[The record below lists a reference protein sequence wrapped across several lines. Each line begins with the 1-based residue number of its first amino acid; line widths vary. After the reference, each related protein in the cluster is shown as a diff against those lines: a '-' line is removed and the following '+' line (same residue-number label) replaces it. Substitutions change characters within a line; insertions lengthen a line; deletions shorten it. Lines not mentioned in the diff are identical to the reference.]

1 MIDAKKLFTS
11 DLRIVNLGLEVF
23 HDALDDQEITNCQ
36 VEWKPPAG
44 GDIRMIRLL
53 DSLNQEK
60 IDRANQTAFERI
72 LAAEPELVDVCYAH
86 EVLSGLDEFTIGH
99 AGPPLTWDE
108 MCGPMKGAVMGA
120 AVYEGMCERLEDVEP
135 MVRAGKI
142 KFRHNHEMG
151 CVGPMTGM
159 ITRSMPLWVVR
170 NVTFGN
176 VAYST
181 FNEGLGKVMRFGAN
195 GPEVIARLR
204 WLEKTL
210 APAMKSALAL
220 SGPISLKVL
229 ISKALTMG
237 DEMHQ
242 RNIAASCLFIR
253 TMAPWLV
260 RSVYNAKALAEVM
273 DFISGNDQFFLNLAM
288 AAGKST
294 MDPVKNIPYSTIVT
308 AMSRNG
314 TNFGVKISA
323 LGDRWFQAPVLMPKG
338 LYFPG
343 YSEKDANPDMG
354 DSAICETFGIGGV
367 AMASAPAVVRFVGA
381 KSVAEA
387 MRYSRQMQQIAV
399 GLNNAYIMPTMN
411 FVGTATG
418 LDAKKIVETGILP
431 VINTGMAHKKAGVG
445 QVGAGI
451 VFAPPDCFAKAMEA
465 FAAEYGAWR

>member
-1 MIDAKKLFTS
+1 MIDATNLFS
-11 DLRIVNLGLEVF
+11 SELHVVNLGLETF
-23 HDALDDQEITNCQ
+23 HDALVAQRVTSCQ
-36 VEWKPPAG
+36 VDWKPPAG
-44 GDIRMIRLL
+44 GDEHMLRLL
-53 DSLNQEK
+53 DSLDRRK
-60 IDRANQTAFERI
+60 IEEANQIALERI
-72 LAAEPELVDVCYAH
+72 LAAEPELTDVRYAH
-86 EVLSGLDEFTIGH
+86 EVLDGLDEFTIGH

-108 MCGPMKGAVMGA
+108 MSGPMRGAVMGA
-120 AVYEGMCERLEDVEP
+120 AVYEEMCERLEDVEP

-170 NVTFGN
+170 NTTYGN

-210 APAMKSALAL
+210 APAMKAALAL
-220 SGPISLKVL
+220 SGPISLKVM
-229 ISKALTMG
+229 ISKALAMG

-242 RNIAASCLFIR
+242 RNIAASCLFVR
-253 TMAPWLV
+253 TLAPWLV
-260 RSVYNAKALAEVM
+260 RCVKDPQALAEVM
-273 DFISGNDQFFLNLAM
+273 EFISGNDQFFLNLAM
-288 AAGKST
+288 AAGKAT
-294 MDPVKNIPYSTIVT
+294 MDPVKNIPYSTVVT

-343 YSEKDANPDMG
+343 YSKKDANPDMG

-431 VINTGMAHKKAGVG
+431 VINTGMAHKQAGIG

-451 VFAPPDCFAKAMEA
+451 VFAPPDCFAKAMQA
-465 FAAEYGAWR
+465 FATEYGA

>member
-1 MIDAKKLFTS
+1 MSAASMKHKGRLAANWAEFRGKSGADKRRVVTDLLFNNAMYIIIAIAVVYIAIRVPAFLS
-11 DLRIVNLGLEVF
+11 VSSIVNIISLTAAKLPIALGIGGAIVLTGTDISAGRVVGLTACISA
-23 HDALDDQEITNCQ
+23 ALLQ
-36 VEWKPPAG
+36 
-44 GDIRMIRLL
+44 
-53 DSLNQEK
+53 
-60 IDRANQTAFERI
+60 
-72 LAAEPELVDVCYAH
+72 
-86 EVLSGLDEFTIGH
+86 
-99 AGPPLTWDE
+99 
-108 MCGPMKGAVMGA
+108 
-120 AVYEGMCERLEDVEP
+120 
-135 MVRAGKI
+135 
-142 KFRHNHEMG
+142 
-151 CVGPMTGM
+151 MTGYANK
-159 ITRSMPLWVVR
+159 IFPNLKTMPLWVVR

-260 RSVYNAKALAEVM
+260 RSVHNAKALAEVM

>member
-1 MIDAKKLFTS
+1 MIDAKKLFS
-11 DLRIVNLGLEVF
+11 SELRVVNLGLTTF
-23 HDALDDQEITNCQ
+23 HDALDDQKVANCQ

-44 GDIRMIRLL
+44 GDLHLIELL
-53 DSLNQEK
+53 DGLDREK
-60 IDRANQTAFERI
+60 IDVANQEALARM
-72 LAAEPELVDVCYAH
+72 LAAEPELVDVRYAH
-86 EVLSGLDEFTIGH
+86 EVIDGLDAFTIGH

-108 MCGPMKGAVMGA
+108 MCGPMKGAVIGA
-120 AVYEGMCERLEDVEP
+120 AIYEGMCQSAEEVEP
-135 MVRAGKI
+135 LVRSGRI

-170 NVTFGN
+170 NAAFGN
-176 VAYST
+176 VAYCT

-195 GPEVIARLR
+195 DAEVIARLR

-210 APAMKSALAL
+210 APAMKAALAI
-220 SGPISLKVL
+220 SEPISLKVM
-229 ISKALTMG
+229 IAKALSMG

-242 RNIAASCLFIR
+242 RNIAASCLFVR
-253 TMAPWLV
+253 TITPKLV
-260 RSVYNAKALAEVM
+260 RCVRDPQTLAEIL
-273 DFISGNDQFFLNLAM
+273 DFITGNDQFFLNLAM
-288 AAGKST
+288 VAGKAT
-294 MDPVKNIPYSTIVT
+294 MDPVKNIPYSTVVT

-381 KSVAEA
+381 ESVSEA

-399 GLNNAYIMPTMN
+399 GTNNAYIMPTMN

-431 VINTGMAHKKAGVG
+431 VINTGMAHKEAGIG

-451 VFAPPDCFAKAMEA
+451 VFAPFGCFAEAMTA
-465 FAAEYGAWR
+465 FAAEYGG